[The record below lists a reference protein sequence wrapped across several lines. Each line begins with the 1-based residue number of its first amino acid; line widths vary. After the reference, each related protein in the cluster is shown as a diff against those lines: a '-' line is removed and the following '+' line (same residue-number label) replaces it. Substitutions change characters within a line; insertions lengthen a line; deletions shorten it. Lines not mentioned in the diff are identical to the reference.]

1 MTAARLHLLGP
12 LLGIFLGLLLVAA
25 PLGAAAQGESYAE
38 QRRAMVESQVER
50 RGIDTPAVLAAMAEV
65 PRHLFVPE
73 NSLREA
79 YADTALPI
87 GHGQTISQP
96 YVVALMT
103 ELLDL
108 SPRDRVLEIGTGS
121 GYHTAILSRVAGEVY
136 SIEIIAP
143 MAAEAAA
150 RLKRLNYGNVHLRA
164 GDGYKGW
171 PSAAPFDAILLT
183 AAPPHIPRPLVEQLK
198 MGGKLVAPVG
208 KGYIQDLQVY
218 TKTSDGMEKRTVIP
232 VVVVPMTGQVREDGR
247 ESSRKDSRG
256 EKETGGTP

>member
-1 MTAARLHLLGP
+1 MKSALG
-12 LLGIFLGLLLVAA
+12 LFLGLLLAAA
-25 PLGAAAQGESYAE
+25 PVGAAAQGENYAE
-38 QRRAMVESQVER
+38 QRSDMVESQVER
-50 RGIDTPAVLAAMAEV
+50 RGIDNAAVLAAMAEV

-73 NSLREA
+73 SSLRDA

-108 SPRDRVLEIGTGS
+108 SSRDKVLEIGTGS
-121 GYHTAILSRVAGEVY
+121 GYHTAVLSRVAGEVY

-143 MAAEAAA
+143 MSAEAAA
-150 RLKRLNYGNVHLRA
+150 RLEGLRYRNVHLRA

-171 PSAAPFDAILLT
+171 PSQAPFDAILLT
-183 AAPPHIPRPLVEQLK
+183 AAPPHIPQPLIDQLK

-208 KGYIQDLQVY
+208 EGYIQDLQVY

-232 VVVVPMTGQVREDGR
+232 VVVVPMTGQVRDGGRSGGGESR
-247 ESSRKDSRG
+247 EP
-256 EKETGGTP
+256 GGTP

>member
-1 MTAARLHLLGP
+1 MKTPRALLS
-12 LLGIFLGLLLVAA
+12 GLLLASFLVLFPLLAAA
-25 PLGAAAQGESYAE
+25 PPAAAQGDSYAE
-38 QRRAMVESQVER
+38 QRRDMVASQVER
-50 RGIDTPAVLAAMAEV
+50 RGIDTPAVLAAMSEV

-73 NSLREA
+73 SSLREA

-108 SPRDRVLEIGTGS
+108 SSDDRVLEIGTGS
-121 GYHTAILSRVAGEVY
+121 GYHTAVLSRVAGEVY

-143 MAAEAAA
+143 MSAEAAA
-150 RLKRLNYGNVHLRA
+150 RLERLDYRNVHLRA

-208 KGYIQDLQVY
+208 EGYIQDLQVY

-247 ESSRKDSRG
+247 G
-256 EKETGGTP
+256 EGGPERDPGGTP